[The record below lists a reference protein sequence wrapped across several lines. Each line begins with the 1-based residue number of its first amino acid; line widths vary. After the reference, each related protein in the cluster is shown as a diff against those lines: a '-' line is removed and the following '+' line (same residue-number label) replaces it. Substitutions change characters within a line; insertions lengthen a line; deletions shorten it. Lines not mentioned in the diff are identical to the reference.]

1 LKRTV
6 NSNSTPIARQKI
18 LGVISA
24 NHAEKLLLDWV
35 NLQNT
40 PKALNRMRL
49 QHPQVFSF
57 LGQDGKGFKELVG
70 NVKHF
75 LRLAWDAPDSRHRDW
90 QLFRARYV
98 YGQAANG
105 VEFVKAFG
113 TSGEQLASQTYP
125 GVPDETPFEAAMF
138 YLTRLTHRMLHC
150 PNPDCAAPYFFKP
163 IGTKVQKFCSPE
175 CANPS
180 RRESKRRWHREN
192 RGKGATR

>member
-1 LKRTV
+1 MKSAVSR
-6 NSNSTPIARQKI
+6 NSTPMARQKI
-18 LGVISA
+18 LGLISVKQ
-24 NHAEKLLLDWV
+24 AEKLLLDWA

-49 QHPQVFSF
+49 QHPQIFGF
-57 LGQDGKGFKELVG
+57 IGPDGKGFNELVG

-98 YGQAANG
+98 YAQAEIG
-105 VEFVKAFG
+105 TAFG
-113 TSGEQLASQTYP
+113 QKFASLTYP

-138 YLTRLTHRMLHC
+138 YLTRLTHRMLRC
-150 PNPDCAAPYFFKP
+150 PNPDCVAPYFFKP
-163 IGTKVQKFCSPE
+163 LGTKVQKFCSPE

-180 RRESKRRWHREN
+180 RRESKRRWWSAK
-192 RGKGATR
+192 RGKG